1 MIAGLLAA
9 RLGNED
15 SLTVS
20 WIDEAGAV
28 SLIRARMPCALT
40 KIHVACNHVVS
51 YQLCMPRGF
60 GTQVGASTERQ
71 GPVERSFIEAPPNVV
86 SENGLRNL
94 LQDGWQVEIVCRRDA
109 EKRSYNWHGEW
120 TVRGISPDGLQEKIL
135 ITARNE
141 LEFRVLKTANGVIS
155 FMLDMGFEH
164 IHLPLFEGGR
174 CRQALRDAKGVAS
187 HRAD

>member
-1 MIAGLLAA
+1 MHA
-9 RLGNED
+9 E
-15 SLTVS
+15 
-20 WIDEAGAV
+20 
-28 SLIRARMPCALT
+28 
-40 KIHVACNHVVS
+40 
-51 YQLCMPRGF
+51 GF
-60 GTQVGASTERQ
+60 GTQVDASTERQ

-94 LQDGWQVEIVCRRDA
+94 LQDGWHVEIVCRRDA

-120 TVRGISPDGLQEKIL
+120 TIRGISPDGLQEKIL

-155 FMLDMGFEH
+155 FMLDMGFGH

-174 CRQALRDAKGVAS
+174 CRQALRDTKGVAS
-187 HRAD
+187 HHAD